1 MKMSTQTVESKNEIT
16 YEQKEKNEN
25 PKNDIIFWALS
36 CISWIL
42 LILTGW
48 IAIKWLDDKDYYVI
62 WTIFVERNY
71 ENYYYL
77 PFQMHVATLYIAF
90 ISSMTII
97 LFGFILFFI
106 KTLFS
111 KDKNIIKGML
121 GPITKYH
128 FIPLLFASSLF
139 IIGESYT
146 DKNDF
151 EKYGKDMHITGFIL
165 SIFGLMS
172 LIYIYLHTD
181 LDGCKWWEILLLK
194 KGVYSCLISL
204 MFYYFCYVIFYV
216 HIGNNPEETYE
227 DEWNW
232 KRGCGLFFSI
242 VFGLGALAFSFIF
255 KDLVICFMN
264 IIIYTGLIAYYYK
277 IPNYFRKLNYLNK
290 NADGGV
296 DIAVLFFSLVMF
308 CILLI
313 KFRQDCLI
321 S

>member
-48 IAIKWLDDKDYYVI
+48 IAIKWLDDKEYYVI

-77 PFQMHVATLYIAF
+77 PFQMHVSTLYIAF

-172 LIYIYLHTD
+172 LIYIYL
-181 LDGCKWWEILLLK
+181 
-194 KGVYSCLISL
+194 
-204 MFYYFCYVIFYV
+204 
-216 HIGNNPEETYE
+216 
-227 DEWNW
+227 
-232 KRGCGLFFSI
+232 
-242 VFGLGALAFSFIF
+242 
-255 KDLVICFMN
+255 
-264 IIIYTGLIAYYYK
+264 
-277 IPNYFRKLNYLNK
+277 
-290 NADGGV
+290 
-296 DIAVLFFSLVMF
+296 
-308 CILLI
+308 
-313 KFRQDCLI
+313 
-321 S
+321 